1 MEKRELT
8 DVLYRELVILERV
21 MQEPSIIIDDK
32 TGKVEQI
39 DNTKQIYYQIGRVLM
54 AFRDNYRKEENIML

>member
-8 DVLYRELVILERV
+8 DVLYRELVLLERL

-32 TGKVEQI
+32 TGKVEKI
-39 DNTKQIYYQIGRVLM
+39 DNTMQVYYQIGRVLM
-54 AFRDNYRKEENIML
+54 AFRNSYSKKENFMI